1 MAIKG
6 PRGRMLKLVTDEQVE
21 SIYQSA
27 LRVLEK
33 VGVSVKSDKLTDV
46 FAKAGCEVSTKD
58 RRATIPR
65 HVVQKAL
72 EKAPK
77 SVTLSGRNPE
87 RDVICEGD
95 TVNFV
100 FGGTPNAHFI
110 DLESGEFRR
119 PTLKDMEAVTTI
131 ADYFDT
137 YAVLM
142 TTAGGFD
149 APGGREHLYELAA
162 MLAHT
167 TKPIIYPAPSSEMT
181 ESAIAIATAAAGGE
195 EKMRRR
201 PMLAVYDEPTSPLG
215 FSGANEHIIELA
227 QTRCP
232 IVCGPSPIAGAT
244 APMTLPGLATIGL
257 CENLAALVLAQTVT
271 EGAPFV
277 FGPHCGIMDMK
288 TQRFCYGAIELH
300 MGWVIQG
307 QIAHYLGLPSFSQGG
322 CTDAKRPDAQ
332 AGAEAGI
339 SALLS
344 ALCGINLIHNA
355 ATTAMGDAGS
365 MEMIVICDEI
375 LGIVFRTLQEIAVD
389 EESLAFEVIEK
400 VGPGGNYLG
409 EMHTFKHFREE
420 LYETKLFD
428 RTAHETWIKN
438 GAKEVCEI
446 AKERCKDILKTHEP
460 EPLTEEAQTKIANI
474 LAAG

>member
-46 FAKAGCEVSTKD
+46 FAKAGCEVSTKE

-131 ADYFDT
+131 ADYFGT

-149 APGGREHLYELAA
+149 APSGR
-162 MLAHT
+162 T
-167 TKPIIYPAPSSEMT
+167 SPSSIT
-181 ESAIAIATAAAGGE
+181 RSSRTCPAGDSSATSSKKRVPSCACSNAPARVSTAPVNAP
-195 EKMRRR
+195 R
-201 PMLAVYDEPTSPLG
+201 
-215 FSGANEHIIELA
+215 
-227 QTRCP
+227 RCP
-232 IVCGPSPIAGAT
+232 NNSASTRLSGIAPTFRGTYCPLRPLRSCMARAMMSFPVPDSP
-244 APMTLPGLATIGL
+244 
-257 CENLAALVLAQTVT
+257 
-271 EGAPFV
+271 
-277 FGPHCGIMDMK
+277 
-288 TQRFCYGAIELH
+288 
-300 MGWVIQG
+300 
-307 QIAHYLGLPSFSQGG
+307 
-322 CTDAKRPDAQ
+322 
-332 AGAEAGI
+332 
-339 SALLS
+339 
-344 ALCGINLIHNA
+344 
-355 ATTAMGDAGS
+355 
-365 MEMIVICDEI
+365 
-375 LGIVFRTLQEIAVD
+375 
-389 EESLAFEVIEK
+389 
-400 VGPGGNYLG
+400 
-409 EMHTFKHFREE
+409 
-420 LYETKLFD
+420 
-428 RTAHETWIKN
+428 
-438 GAKEVCEI
+438 
-446 AKERCKDILKTHEP
+446 
-460 EPLTEEAQTKIANI
+460 
-474 LAAG
+474 